1 MQTVKYVLAAL
12 LLTLGLAACAGADV
26 VETPAL
32 PEPQPQPTKG
42 SAMVEGNVFIDV
54 AEVQVMES
62 FPVQLSLHLEGNLP
76 TPCHQL
82 KYEVSGADEQG
93 IIRVEAWSGAPAD
106 QACIQVLEPFEE
118 NIPLG
123 TAEEG
128 SFTIMLNGEQV
139 GSVDL

>member
-1 MQTVKYVLAAL
+1 MKPVKYVFVAL
-12 LLTLGLAACAGADV
+12 FLTLSLAACAGVAGVD
-26 VETPAL
+26 TPAP
-32 PEPQPQPTKG
+32 PEPQPEPTEG
-42 SAMVEGNVFIDV
+42 GAMGRGNIFVDV
-54 AEVQVMES
+54 TEVRVMES

-82 KYEVSGADEQG
+82 VYEVSGADEQG
-93 IIRVEAWSGAPAD
+93 VITVEAWSEAPAD
-106 QACIQVLEPFEE
+106 QECIQVLEPFEE

-128 SFTIMLNGEQV
+128 SFTIMLNGEEV